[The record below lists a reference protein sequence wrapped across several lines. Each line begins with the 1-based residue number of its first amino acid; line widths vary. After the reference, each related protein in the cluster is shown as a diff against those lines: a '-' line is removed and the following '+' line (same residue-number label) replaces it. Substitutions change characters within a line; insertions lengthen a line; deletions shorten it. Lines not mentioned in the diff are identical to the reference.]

1 MDDARPEG
9 RPLAEGTAGHEAN
22 TLRVRGLV
30 IFAVA
35 LAGMTTLVLLGLAL
49 LMPIFSSEEQQ
60 LEKLAPPRFAGD
72 TGEFPAPKIQSDTAS
87 ELTKMKK
94 EDLTRLA
101 EFGWIDRAQ
110 GIAHIPVDRAIDI
123 LAKNGLPATPPKD
136 VNEQASDAAKSSVPE
151 KKKAEPLPERKP

>member
-1 MDDARPEG
+1 MDDARPQG
-9 RPLAEGTAGHEAN
+9 RPLAQGTAGHEAN
-22 TLRVRGLV
+22 TLRLRGLV

-49 LMPIFSSEEQQ
+49 LMPIFSREEQQ
-60 LEKLAPPRFAGD
+60 LEELAPPRFAGD

-101 EFGWIDRAQ
+101 EFGWIDRAA
-110 GIAHIPVDRAIDI
+110 GIAHIPIDRAIDI
-123 LAKNGLPATPPKD
+123 LAQNGLPATPPKD
-136 VNEQASDAAKSSVPE
+136 VNEQISEAVKNSAPE